1 MDNFYKI
8 FNKAM
13 ELIILGLYEKKY
25 IKNSE
30 FNYNYSPLLKKGLD
44 KFSLLNLMYFDT
56 EEIFPTNEYAL
67 IESMSSPFY
76 NLIDKLPNEYKE
88 IIKYKGEWNLDS
100 NFISTSDE
108 GIYYIEEDLNDLI
121 FGSRKFRKSIRYLKN
136 AEFELESQKFFELM
150 LQKTQMEYVE
160 IRNFFEQRNHTY
172 LTNSML
178 LKSDEIMN
186 FKLKY
191 DDIMELAYEE
201 VNYLEKDIKLCPYC
215 NLVLRERA
223 NGDLYCISDKCSKK
237 SKGFLNVKPLELNE
251 NIFILKHN
259 VAYSIYYFGMIEQ
272 DIKRILD
279 KNNINYK
286 LWPNFDKYDFELKF
300 NEKKIA
306 IEAKNIKNYQ
316 YVIEDIKQMSNIEND
331 YDRVLYVVPNEK
343 PKYYLEAVNK
353 SIINN
358 KYRCIK
364 LNKLK
369 QGIENGGFI

>member
-1 MDNFYKI
+1 
-8 FNKAM
+8 M

-160 IRNFFEQRNHTY
+160 IRDFFEQRNHTY

-223 NGDLYCISDKCSKK
+223 NSDLYCISDKCSKK

>member
-1 MDNFYKI
+1 
-8 FNKAM
+8 
-13 ELIILGLYEKKY
+13 
-25 IKNSE
+25 
-30 FNYNYSPLLKKGLD
+30 
-44 KFSLLNLMYFDT
+44 
-56 EEIFPTNEYAL
+56 
-67 IESMSSPFY
+67 
-76 NLIDKLPNEYKE
+76 
-88 IIKYKGEWNLDS
+88 
-100 NFISTSDE
+100 
-108 GIYYIEEDLNDLI
+108 
-121 FGSRKFRKSIRYLKN
+121 
-136 AEFELESQKFFELM
+136 
-150 LQKTQMEYVE
+150 
-160 IRNFFEQRNHTY
+160 
-172 LTNSML
+172 
-178 LKSDEIMN
+178 
-186 FKLKY
+186 
-191 DDIMELAYEE
+191 MELAYEE

>member
-8 FNKAM
+8 FNEAM

-76 NLIDKLPNEYKE
+76 NLIDKLTNEYKE

-160 IRNFFEQRNHTY
+160 IRNFFEQINHTY